1 MLAIAGCGLS
11 QKCRNAV
18 SALGAELIILKN
30 NPALEDRVAH
40 HADLSVLFLG
50 DTLFTHENTAS
61 DNPDFVKEAK
71 ARGYK
76 VEIIP
81 EKLGRNYPDDILLNC
96 LVVGKYI
103 FAKADKISK
112 AVSDYARKN
121 GYSILSVKQGYA
133 RCTACPVSDKGVI
146 TADASIAKAAKGAG
160 LDVLE
165 IRGGEVTLGGFPYGF
180 IGGACGV
187 ADNKLLFAGDLSAH
201 PDGEKIIE
209 FCKLHGVDAIS
220 LSDEP
225 LCDVG
230 SIFFI

>member
-1 MLAIAGCGLS
+1 MLAISGSGLS
-11 QKCRNAV
+11 LKCRDAII
-18 SALGAELIILKN
+18 SLGAELIILEN
-30 NPALEDRVAH
+30 NPMLEDRVAH

-61 DNPDFVKEAK
+61 GNPDLVTAAKE
-71 ARGYK
+71 RGYK
-76 VEIIP
+76 IEIIP

-103 FAKADKISK
+103 FARADKISRS
-112 AVSDYARKN
+112 VMEYAEKN
-121 GYSILSVKQGYA
+121 GYSLINVKQGYA

-146 TADASIAKAAKGAG
+146 TADTGITKAAKATG

-165 IRGGEVTLGGFPYGF
+165 IQGGGVTLGGFPYGF
-180 IGGACGV
+180 IGGACGA
-187 ADNKLLFAGDLSAH
+187 ADNKLLFAGDLSTH
-201 PDGEKIIE
+201 PDGGKIID
-209 FCKLHGVDAIS
+209 FCKAHGIDTIS
-220 LSDEP
+220 LSDED